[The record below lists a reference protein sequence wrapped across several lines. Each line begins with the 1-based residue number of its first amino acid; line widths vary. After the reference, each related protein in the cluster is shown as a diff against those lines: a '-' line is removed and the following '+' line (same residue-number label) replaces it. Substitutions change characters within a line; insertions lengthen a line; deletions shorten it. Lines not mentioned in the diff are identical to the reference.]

1 MVLNYSR
8 NIIMAAGNSN
18 RYSKNSYVIGQSAG
32 KFLSPLCKDMENL
45 QRLNA
50 RGLEGIS
57 TPYDGLR
64 YSLLP
69 AERLSSLLKKEER
82 EIIGND
88 NFILVVRYPQHTNLF
103 RLIRLVTAH

>member
-1 MVLNYSR
+1 M
-8 NIIMAAGNSN
+8 
-18 RYSKNSYVIGQSAG
+18 G
-32 KFLSPLCKDMENL
+32 KV
-45 QRLNA
+45 QRLNVS
-50 RGLEGIS
+50 GLEGIS

-88 NFILVVRYPQHTNLF
+88 NFIFVVLVKCNLPTIPME
-103 RLIRLVTAH
+103 LSK

>member
-8 NIIMAAGNSN
+8 NIIMAKGNSN

-69 AERLSSLLKKEER
+69 TERLSSLLKKEER

-88 NFILVVRYPQHTNLF
+88 NFILVVLVKCNLPT
-103 RLIRLVTAH
+103 IPVEQC

>member
-1 MVLNYSR
+1 
-8 NIIMAAGNSN
+8 MAAGNSN